1 MTQFERTTLTNRP
14 LEDSEAQSRTER
26 IERLKQKIIEKSLE
40 QHLDA
45 LNRLERWT
53 ASPWVICALGM
64 VASVGVVSLGIL
76 LTKFV
81 ILPL

>member
-1 MTQFERTTLTNRP
+1 MTQFERTTLTNRL
-14 LEDSEAQSRTER
+14 LEDSEAQRRTER
-26 IERLKQKIIEKSLE
+26 IERLKQEIIEKSLE

-53 ASPWVICALGM
+53 ASPWLACALGM
-64 VASVGVVSLGIL
+64 VASVGVISLGML